1 MNAPRIPRIARHQ
14 PQWRDTAIAVHETQP
29 GQLDN
34 VLTLPRRVTPSCPPC
49 HGDCQQGRT
58 CPARTT
64 ADRLLRDVDAA
75 RHGTPTVRRFPRTA
89 AEAFPDVRAPALEV
103 PAPRSRWREIAI
115 EVVLWAAMTV
125 VLTAPIWWHALSRWM
140 VGVSL

>member
-1 MNAPRIPRIARHQ
+1 MLTQRNAG
-14 PQWRDTAIAVHETQP
+14 QWRHTQPAVHETQP
-29 GQLDN
+29 GQLAD

-49 HGDCQQGRT
+49 LQDHRCQQGRT

-103 PAPRSRWREIAI
+103 PAPRSRWPCSAR
-115 EVVLWAAMTV
+115 AARSG
-125 VLTAPIWWHALSRWM
+125 PPWRSC
-140 VGVSL
+140 